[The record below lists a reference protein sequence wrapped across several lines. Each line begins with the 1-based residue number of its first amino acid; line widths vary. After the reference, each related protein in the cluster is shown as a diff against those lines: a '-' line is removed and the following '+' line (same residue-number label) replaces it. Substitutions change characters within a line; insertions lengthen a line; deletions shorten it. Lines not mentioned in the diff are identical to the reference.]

1 MGKTLYH
8 RKEIIKKKENM
19 DNLVKDILG
28 SIEGIDKITI
38 KENDQTTTLYDAEN
52 ADDQGEYKHLNSIE
66 QVILAK
72 KLIFLLNRINI
83 LKNDKRL
90 AAKEFNRKIDNL
102 QQMIMLY
109 SDAIDEGMM
118 KQEAWESVKET
129 ISFE

>member
-1 MGKTLYH
+1 
-8 RKEIIKKKENM
+8 M